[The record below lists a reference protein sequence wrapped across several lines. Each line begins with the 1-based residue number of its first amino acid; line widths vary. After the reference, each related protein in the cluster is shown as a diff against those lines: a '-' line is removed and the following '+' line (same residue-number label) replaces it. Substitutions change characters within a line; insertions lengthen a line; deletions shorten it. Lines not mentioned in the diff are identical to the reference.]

1 MVSALRDAQ
10 ALSDAMEGENGP
22 AKGQQSTYAKESLC
36 ARRLYPNGQKWKAV
50 TPAMAAGLTDH
61 VWPLEAL
68 LSSRVPPKHVW
79 Y

>member
-1 MVSALRDAQ
+1 MALR
-10 ALSDAMEGENGP
+10 M
-22 AKGQQSTYAKESLC
+22 GQQSTYAKESLC

-79 Y
+79 H